1 MPHLASS
8 TNAWADRFASE
19 AAQEAEVRRAYARK
33 RSADEARERQLAL
46 SRVVQTEIIPRL
58 RLLHPAV
65 APEKPKA
72 SLKPDTDLIAKFT
85 DLVLAHDVSAVFDA
99 FTALMSNGY
108 SAEDLF
114 LGLLAPSAAL
124 LGRMWDED
132 LCDFIEVTT
141 GVARLQVLLSLFR
154 VDNGIPGVD
163 DNRRVLLMGAPSEQ
177 HTFGVAIVEQFMRK
191 SGWQVSSGLASS
203 PEQIAELVASEWFGV
218 VGLTLSCETD
228 IDHLKASIH
237 SVRQAS
243 RNTSIGVMVGGPVFL
258 EHPDLVERVGADAS
272 AVDAPTAVL
281 LAQRL
286 VDIQVNRR

>member
-1 MPHLASS
+1 MPDLASS
-8 TNAWADRFASE
+8 ANAWADRLAPE
-19 AAQEAEVRRAYARK
+19 TAREAEVRRAYARK

-46 SRVVQTEIIPRL
+46 SRVVQAEIIPRL
-58 RLLHPAV
+58 RLLHPSVAV
-65 APEKPKA
+65 EKPKA
-72 SLKPDTDLIAKFT
+72 SLKPDTELVAKFT
-85 DLVLAHDVSAVFDA
+85 DLVLAHDVSSVFDA
-99 FTALMSNGY
+99 FTALMSSGY

-141 GVARLQVLLSLFR
+141 GVARLQILLSLFR
-154 VDNGIPGVD
+154 VDNGITDVD
-163 DNRRVLLMGAPSEQ
+163 GNRRVLLMGAPGER

-191 SGWQVSSGLASS
+191 VGWEVSSGLASS
-203 PEQIAELVASEWFGV
+203 PQQIAELVASEWFGV
-218 VGLTLSCETD
+218 VGLTLSCETG
-228 IDHLKASIH
+228 IDQLAASIH

-286 VDIQVNRR
+286 IDIQVVC